1 MSISRDNSCK
11 KFQANIFNKN
21 KCQNCFKPRELH
33 LLTDED
39 LNQAKPIYGGWLCLA
54 PEGTDFDNPMQR
66 SRKWQRRFFVLYET
80 GSLRFALDELPTT
93 LPQGT
98 VNMNLCMNVID
109 AEQKTGQKNALCIVL
124 PDQEYYIRAE
134 SKEVITGW
142 SEQLLVYQQTIEL
155 NMKKKRKVEL
165 STSQEP
171 RPTNIVE
178 GIPEAEKV
186 PDSRSSLWQEELRS
200 RDPVSALPAA
210 DATPLGSPL
219 PPTGEVTPDG
229 LTSDLTD
236 DKVNGVSLA
245 AASQHPVGG
254 SWSGVQGDG
263 RGGIPHCPSPTPS
276 DPFPSGLLPN
286 GSHVSGLAS
295 SLDSE
300 GHGDAKASRRTS
312 RPRRRNAEKRGR
324 ARTPGIQEGA
334 PCSVPEESRCSV
346 ADRRAAQEPGDKEG
360 TVEAG
365 GASNRRC
372 RSEAHHSQR
381 EEQDGAQG
389 SDRLTAPLQP
399 LRRATSLD
407 RRTTES
413 VMTPDLLNFKK
424 GWMVKL
430 DHQKKWQKFW
440 FVLTNH
446 SLRYYKDSI
455 AEEASDME
463 GEIDLTTC
471 YNVTEYQV
479 QRNYGFQIHTQES
492 VHTLSAMTAG
502 IRRNWIEALMKNAR
516 PSTATDVA
524 SPHGLPKPDVTQTF
538 TAEAGSK
545 RTRTRARRR
554 EGRAKTVDCAGFR
567 AMPETQPP
575 QGLAGEAGEE
585 HRGVREYEAVPCSS
599 LKPGRGT
606 KQPWTVEEEIE
617 QRWLQVERTAS
628 REESRVALSPV
639 VSTEPPCGGSA
650 ELERQLQAYKREVE
664 ELRAQLKTHHQQQLD
679 QSQQKTE
686 VQLGSALK
694 REPQVCSP
702 LDSLSLEAES
712 PERAAS
718 LPVLDLARKYQETVT
733 LLQQQEERKRSMQAQ
748 LLSPSSPPETHGPV
762 AKETEGIRVKELNIL
777 LRDSEGR
784 PQGLKDLL
792 LDGSPVSVG
801 ELVRLLGLHGDAES
815 YLPGQ
820 EGMLGRTEE
829 LKSHATERPKEEQ
842 KLAQEVELLTSK
854 NKTLQQR
861 CQEMVNQLTEANR
874 EIERL
879 KAPLTSQEA
888 RQQSPLMAEEM
899 ERLKAQLAEMD
910 AEGRLH
916 PKEATLKGKG
926 LQAEEDCSK
935 EALLRNWEWL
945 YPQTEVTEAKLSE
958 EQAQENKLHLAEGAC
973 SNLCAQIEE
982 LQGKSQECKRDQG
995 GSSAESEVRI
1005 QQEEL
1010 EGDRKSEG
1018 GYSAV
1023 YGGEEGTKQSSERC
1037 DPGAD
1042 RIQQAAEAIR
1052 MKSEALGKLSEV
1064 IGKVEMNMERVM
1076 SELLSTAEKG
1086 TGSDLVQSEGE
1097 GVDQAMMRK
1106 FLLEGEFWGRL
1117 LNVLEAGPSQVQESE
1132 PANGFVR
1139 DLAEH
1144 MTVERKMLL
1153 LAQRLFPSPKVDLL
1167 NSRDIQSTGMK
1178 EDGSRTQGNLGIIE
1192 KHEID
1197 TNVKTKHSVSDFC
1210 NLFDDSASGLIRKDL
1225 METLQEKAFLLD
1237 QIAFA
1242 IQASASVELRAL
1254 AQRLGDLQ
1262 SQNGHWS
1269 AWVWGAALETH
1280 ASYLISWLLLQS
1292 RVLRETEPVAQA
1304 APMGCT
1310 SCAELRRQIEV
1321 LRTKVVHPG
1330 SPASGEGI
1338 PSTRVL
1344 MEGRSTAPLWGNE
1357 EQEEDMMSLRMKY
1370 EKDLEDLKAVCERGF
1385 AAMEESHQKA
1395 MEGLQQQHQRD
1406 LEQERRDRDRLL
1418 AEETAATI
1426 AAIEAMKNAH
1436 QLELEREL
1444 EKACKANGGTEGAD
1458 IEEIRRQHEEEL
1470 VLLQQ
1475 ELQAVS
1481 EHYSQKCLESA
1492 HLASALEAERQALLQ
1507 CQRENQELSAHNQ
1520 DLNNRLAMEVTE
1532 LRSMTCQ
1539 DEGDT
1544 CGLIPGKEAYE
1555 LEVMLRVKESEV
1567 QYLKQEVSSLK
1578 EELQTTQR
1586 DKKFATDKYKDTY
1599 TELSIVRAK
1608 AERDLAL
1615 LRDQLQ
1621 QAHDA
1626 MGKPFL
1632 EELEQSGYG
1641 IRPCYSLL
1649 ALSPAQ
1655 IDIMKSKSNPDFLKM
1670 ATTAA
1675 RSSDRILRS
1684 KSLKEGL
1691 TNEQRLHL
1699 FDNQETKQF

>member
-11 KFQANIFNKN
+11 KFQANIFNKS

-80 GSLRFALDELPTT
+80 GSLRFALDDLPTT

-98 VNMNLCMNVID
+98 VNMNLCMNIID

-142 SEQLLVYQQTIEL
+142 SEQLLVYAQTTKQ
-155 NMKKKRKVEL
+155 NKKKKRKVEL
-165 STSQEP
+165 STTQEP
-171 RPTNIVE
+171 GPVNVVE

-200 RDPVSALPAA
+200 RDPVSAWPAA
-210 DATPLGSPL
+210 DAIPLGSPP

-229 LTSDLTD
+229 LTSDLRGD
-236 DKVNGVSLA
+236 EADGVTLA
-245 AASQHPVGG
+245 TVSQHSLGS
-254 SWSGVQGDG
+254 SWSGIQGTG
-263 RGGIPHCPSPTPS
+263 RGGIPRCPSPTPS

-286 GSHVSGLAS
+286 GSHVSGSAS

-300 GHGDAKASRRTS
+300 GREDAEASRRTS

-324 ARTPGIQEGA
+324 ARTLGVQEGA
-334 PCSVPEESRCSV
+334 PRSEESRCSV
-346 ADRRAAQEPGDKEG
+346 ADRRATQEPGDEEG

-365 GASNRRC
+365 GASSRRG
-372 RSEAHHSQR
+372 RSEARHSRR
-381 EEQDGAQG
+381 ERGQNMWNMSREQDGTQG
-389 SDRLTAPLQP
+389 SDRLTAPLQT

-430 DHQKKWQKFW
+430 DRQKKWQKFW

-502 IRRNWIEALMKNAR
+502 IRRNWIEALMKNIH
-516 PSTATDVA
+516 PSAAPDVA
-524 SPHGLPKPDVTQTF
+524 SPDGLPKPDVTQAF

-545 RTRTRARRR
+545 KMCTRARRR

-567 AMPETQPP
+567 ALPQTQPP
-575 QGLAGEAGEE
+575 QGPAGGPGEVR
-585 HRGVREYEAVPCSS
+585 RGVYEYEAVPCSS
-599 LKPGRGT
+599 LEPGRGAE
-606 KQPWTVEEEIE
+606 QPQTVEEEIE

-628 REESRVALSPV
+628 REERRVALSPV
-639 VSTEPPCGGSA
+639 TSTEPPSGGGA
-650 ELERQLQAYKREVE
+650 DIERRLQAYKREVE
-664 ELRAQLKTHHQQQLD
+664 ELRARLETHHQQQLD
-679 QSQQKTE
+679 QSQQKPE

-694 REPQVCSP
+694 EEPRVHSP
-702 LDSLSLEAES
+702 LDFFSLEAES
-712 PERAAS
+712 PERGADTGS
-718 LPVLDLARKYQETVT
+718 LPALDLPRKYQETVA
-733 LLQQQEERKRSMQAQ
+733 LLQRQEERKRSMQAQ
-748 LLSPSSPPETHGPV
+748 LLSPSSPPETQGPV
-762 AKETEGIRVKELNIL
+762 AKETEGIHMKELNIL
-777 LRDSEGR
+777 LQDSEGR
-784 PQGLKDLL
+784 LRGLEGLL
-792 LDGSPVSVG
+792 LDGGPVSVG
-801 ELVRLLGLHGDAES
+801 ELARLLGLHGDAES

-829 LKSHATERPKEEQ
+829 LKSRATEQPKEVQ
-842 KLAQEVELLTSK
+842 KLAQEVELLTGK
-854 NKTLQQR
+854 NKALQQR
-861 CQEMVNQLTEANR
+861 CQEMVNQLNEADR

-879 KAPLTSQEA
+879 KAQLTSQEA
-888 RQQSPLMAEEM
+888 RQQSPLVAEEM
-899 ERLKAQLAEMD
+899 ELLKAQLAEKD

-916 PKEATLKGKG
+916 PKEATLKCLG
-926 LQAEEDCSK
+926 LQAKEDCNK
-935 EALLRNWEWL
+935 EALLRNWECL
-945 YPQTEVTEAKLSE
+945 YPQTEATEAKLSK
-958 EQAQENKLHLAEGAC
+958 QKNKLHLAEGAC
-973 SNLCAQIEE
+973 SDLCAQIEE

-1018 GYSAV
+1018 GNSAV

-1037 DPGAD
+1037 DPGAN
-1042 RIQQAAEAIR
+1042 RIQQVAEEIR
-1052 MKSEALGKLSEV
+1052 MKSEALGKLSE
-1064 IGKVEMNMERVM
+1064 
-1076 SELLSTAEKG
+1076 
-1086 TGSDLVQSEGE
+1086 
-1097 GVDQAMMRK
+1097 
-1106 FLLEGEFWGRL
+1106 
-1117 LNVLEAGPSQVQESE
+1117 
-1132 PANGFVR
+1132 
-1139 DLAEH
+1139 
-1144 MTVERKMLL
+1144 
-1153 LAQRLFPSPKVDLL
+1153 
-1167 NSRDIQSTGMK
+1167 
-1178 EDGSRTQGNLGIIE
+1178 
-1192 KHEID
+1192 
-1197 TNVKTKHSVSDFC
+1197 
-1210 NLFDDSASGLIRKDL
+1210 
-1225 METLQEKAFLLD
+1225 
-1237 QIAFA
+1237 
-1242 IQASASVELRAL
+1242 
-1254 AQRLGDLQ
+1254 
-1262 SQNGHWS
+1262 
-1269 AWVWGAALETH
+1269 
-1280 ASYLISWLLLQS
+1280 S
-1292 RVLRETEPVAQA
+1292 RVLRETEPGTQA
-1304 APMGCT
+1304 APMGCR

-1344 MEGRSTAPLWGNE
+1344 IEGRSAAPLWGDE

-1370 EKDLEDLKAVCERGF
+1370 EKDLEDLKAACERGF

-1444 EKACKANGGTEGAD
+1444 EKARKANGGAEGAD
-1458 IEEIRRQHEEEL
+1458 VEEIRRQHEEEL
-1470 VLLQQ
+1470 VSLQQ

-1481 EHYSQKCLESA
+1481 EHYSQKCLECA
-1492 HLASALEAERQALLQ
+1492 HLAQALEAEQQALLQ
-1507 CQRENQELSAHNQ
+1507 CERENEELGAHNQ
-1520 DLNNRLAMEVTE
+1520 ELNNRLATEVTK
-1532 LRSMTCQ
+1532 LRSMTSE
-1539 DEGDT
+1539 DEGET
-1544 CGLIPGKEAYE
+1544 CALIPGKEAYE

-1567 QYLKQEVSSLK
+1567 QYLKQEVGSLK

-1615 LRDQLQ
+1615 FRDQLQ

-1626 MGKPFL
+1626 LGEPFP
-1632 EELEQSGYG
+1632 EELKQSGY
-1641 IRPCYSLL
+1641 
-1649 ALSPAQ
+1649 
-1655 IDIMKSKSNPDFLKM
+1655 DIMKSKSSPDFLKM
-1670 ATTAA
+1670 AATAT

-1699 FDNQETKQF
+1699 FDKQETKQF